1 MKKLNHTKM
10 RLMMIITVY
19 LLIGILLITSVTF
32 AWFTLTNENKAV
44 FVAEI
49 SGVEAEYEFYI
60 YNDPT
65 FYGSSNLT
73 LINNTTIDEEEYNKY
88 LKVADPTTAQIIPG
102 YAAPGDVFSFAIKVT
117 NVGTTTGKLDLAL
130 SNIVSYGYDLEVNKI
145 QTAFEYGVT
154 QISYINNN
162 VESSDQKDILNLNY
176 TVDHFESTNNETYD
190 LITDVPLGYITDTVV
205 VIYFDLTFDPH
216 IYGEDASGTPYTNS
230 NIFMGQTIL
239 VNTIYMNLSA

>member
-1 MKKLNHTKM
+1 M
-10 RLMMIITVY
+10 
-19 LLIGILLITSVTF
+19 LIGILLITSVTY
-32 AWFTLTNENKAV
+32 AWFTLTNENNTV

-73 LINNTTIDEEEYNKY
+73 LINNTTIDENEYDKY
-88 LKVADPTTAQIIPG
+88 LKVVDPTVAQIIPG

-117 NVGTTTGKLDLAL
+117 NVGTTTGKLDLSL
-130 SNIVSYGYDLEVNKI
+130 GNIVSYGYDLEVNKI

-154 QISYINNN
+154 QISYIYNNI
-162 VESSDQKDILNLNY
+162 ESTDQKDILNLNY
-176 TVDHFESTNNETYD
+176 TIDNFESTNNLTYD
-190 LITDVPLGYITDTVV
+190 LIDDVPIGVATDNVV
-205 VIYFDLTFDPH
+205 VLYFDLTFDPS

-230 NIFMGQTIL
+230 NIFMGQTLL